1 MANKYRYTSFADRKL
16 NPAHKVKVKFE
27 KMSLKVPVK
36 KEEFNETLGKT
47 IPVTT
52 IQEIDNA
59 TKLSRFKVNDFALE
73 NLQAIGFDNLNPS
86 SLSRSTLGQ
95 IDSVE
100 RTLQRM
106 YNSNN
111 ETN

>member
-1 MANKYRYTSFADRKL
+1 MANKYRYTSYSDRKL
-16 NPAHKVKVKFE
+16 NPAYKVKVKYE

-36 KEEFNETLGKT
+36 KEQYNETLGKT
-47 IPVTT
+47 IPVTD
-52 IQEIDNA
+52 IQVMDNVK
-59 TKLSRFKVNDFALE
+59 KLSRFKVNDFALE

-106 YNSNN
+106 SNTEN
-111 ETN
+111 N